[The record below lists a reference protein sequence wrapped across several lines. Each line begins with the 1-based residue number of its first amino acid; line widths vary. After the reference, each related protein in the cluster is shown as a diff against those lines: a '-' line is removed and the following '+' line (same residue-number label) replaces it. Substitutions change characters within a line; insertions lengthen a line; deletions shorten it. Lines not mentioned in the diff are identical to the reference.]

1 MDNNEQHR
9 LTAEEVESSNEQAY
23 YIVKKCIDCQ
33 MSNPNYEVEA
43 FDMPFPTLESAKETI
58 KGFIKIGLKQ
68 HTNGEVIDGILHLT
82 DDEGDTH
89 RYVQGVIKGKPV
101 ILWQTLDDVQAN
113 KETQEIQDK
122 FNDIISGM
130 EFDTTTE

>member
-9 LTAEEVESSNEQAY
+9 LTAEEVESGNEQAY

-43 FDMPFPTLESAKETI
+43 LDMPFPTLESAKATI
-58 KGFIKIGLKQ
+58 DGFIKLVLKQ
-68 HTNGEVIDGILHLT
+68 HTNGELIDGILHLT